1 LAGRRDEALET
12 LEFAVRMNPSVVD
25 SYAMR
30 GYILAVGGRPEEA
43 IADLEKAMRLSP
55 RGPDTS
61 LSCYMGVAHFAAG
74 RYDAAVEWL
83 QRSQRQE
90 PSFFGPS
97 RVLASSYAQL
107 GRLEEAREALDE
119 ARRLEPGLS
128 IARIKLDFAGAD
140 PSVVERYFE
149 GLRKAGL
156 KEE

>member
-1 LAGRRDEALET
+1 
-12 LEFAVRMNPSVVD
+12 MNPS
-25 SYAMR
+25 YALVYGWR
-30 GYILAVGGRPEEA
+30 GGALAVMGRPEEA
-43 IADLEKAMRLSP
+43 IADLERAMRLSP
-55 RGPDTS
+55 RDPDAFTFS
-61 LSCYMGVAHFAAG
+61 FFMGFAHFAAG

-83 QRSQRQE
+83 QRSRRQE